1 MSGVYKLTD
10 ENFGKK
16 LVEFTTPTV
25 KGVYASTVSN
35 ILVAV
40 NFVLIWSSKCDICHN
55 FMPIFMRVASKINN
69 PRIKFSTYEVVGG
82 TKVQEFT
89 KDTLLGQVEGV
100 PTILVFINQI
110 AVQKL
115 QHFSN
120 DTEMLM
126 TVRRIVQN
134 INTVQARVLTDDE
147 LRAMS
152 GPAQSQ
158 KQVARQEKKD
168 QDERQ
173 VNHAYN
179 DAMGLTPVDYV
190 SNKSCMNQCPLD
202 SAMGSVFSC
211 GESMSGQSGKC
222 GLGGYEASNGNGNAP
237 AGKVNYMPNDYQPT
251 HPEKRHRD
259 VMGINDSFG
268 MNNISTNQASN
279 DQTRAMMQSQQQ
291 ARAAEINSKGRRNI
305 VGV

>member
-16 LVEFTTPTV
+16 LVEFTTPTI

-35 ILVAV
+35 IPVEV
-40 NFVLIWSSKCDICHN
+40 NFVLIWSSKCHICHT
-55 FMPIFMRVASKINN
+55 FMPIFMHSASKINN

-82 TKVQEFT
+82 TRVQEFT

-100 PTILVFINQI
+100 PTILVFINQV

-115 QHFSN
+115 QHFNN
-120 DTEMLM
+120 DKEMLM

-134 INTVQARVLTDDE
+134 INTIHARVLNDDE

-152 GPAQSQ
+152 GPVQ
-158 KQVARQEKKD
+158 KQDARQTKKD
-168 QDERQ
+168 QDEKQ
-173 VNHAYN
+173 INHKYN
-179 DAMGLTPVDYV
+179 DNMGLAPVDYV

-222 GLGGYEASNGNGNAP
+222 GLGGYETSNGSGNAP
-237 AGKVNYMPNDYQPT
+237 SGRVNYMPNDYQPT

-268 MNNISTNQASN
+268 MNNITPNQSSN

-291 ARAAEINSKGRRNI
+291 ARAAEINSRGRRNI